1 MALEPSDRPR
11 LQQDTTA
18 VAVSDPRLVALI
30 VVICCFGDSG
40 GGCAFRR
47 RYQCFRDGPC
57 LNEGF
62 RLAVGWVR

>member
-30 VVICCFGDSG
+30 VVIYCFGDSG
-40 GGCAFRR
+40 GGCAFHRS
-47 RYQCFRDGPC
+47 C
-57 LNEGF
+57 LDEGF
-62 RLAVGWVR
+62 RLPVGCLR